1 METELKLRFTTREG
15 YDRLLSRKRL
25 SSMISRN
32 MMAVYYDTPDRR
44 LRREQLSYRIRREG
58 DRYIATIKAKG
69 SAKDGVHRRLEWN
82 IVQKDATP
90 DPSRFLTNEL
100 FTTDPVESLRQ
111 ILTVM
116 GNGPFEE
123 RCRTHFIRRTCNVSS
138 PEAVV
143 ELCVDDGF
151 LSAGGKTEEI
161 WELEL
166 ELCSGSEEY
175 LQKMGDFFCKEYDL
189 VPENQ
194 SKYARCLAL
203 LGE

>member
-1 METELKLRFTTREG
+1 MF
-15 YDRLLSRKRL
+15 S
-25 SSMISRN
+25 
-32 MMAVYYDTPDRR
+32 
-44 LRREQLSYRIRREG
+44 
-58 DRYIATIKAKG
+58 
-69 SAKDGVHRRLEWN
+69 
-82 IVQKDATP
+82 
-90 DPSRFLTNEL
+90 
-100 FTTDPVESLRQ
+100 TDPTQTLKE
-111 ILTVM
+111 ILAAM

-123 RCRTHFIRRTCNVSS
+123 RCRTQFIRRTSNITS
-138 PEAVV
+138 PEAVI

-175 LQKMGDFFCKEYDL
+175 LKKMGEFFCKEYDL
-189 VPENQ
+189 APENR

>member
-1 METELKLRFTTREG
+1 METELKLRFTTKEG

-25 SSMISRN
+25 SSMVSRN
-32 MMAVYYDTPDRR
+32 MMAIYYDTPDRR
-44 LRREQLSYRIRREG
+44 LHRERISYRVRREG
-58 DRYIATIKAKG
+58 ERYIATIKAQG
-69 SAKDGVHRRLEWN
+69 GAKDGIHRRLEWN
-82 IVQKDATP
+82 IVQPDAAP
-90 DPSRFLTNEL
+90 VPSRFLTNEV
-100 FTTDPVESLRQ
+100 FSTDPAQTLKE
-111 ILTVM
+111 ILAVM

-123 RCRTHFIRRTCNVSS
+123 RCRTQFIRRTSNITS
-138 PEAVV
+138 PEAVI

-175 LQKMGDFFCKEYDL
+175 LKKMGEFFCKEYDL
-189 VPENQ
+189 APENR

-203 LGE
+203 LDE

>member
-1 METELKLRFTTREG
+1 METELKLRFTNKEG

-25 SSMISRN
+25 SSMVSRT
-32 MMAVYYDTPDRR
+32 MMAIYYDTPDRR
-44 LRREQLSYRIRREG
+44 LHREQISYRVRKEG

-69 SAKDGVHRRLEWN
+69 GAKDGIHQRLEWN
-82 IVQKDATP
+82 IVQPDAVP
-90 DPSRFLTNEL
+90 DPSRFLTHEV
-100 FTTDPVESLRQ
+100 FSTDSTQTLKK

-116 GNGPFEE
+116 GH
-123 RCRTHFIRRTCNVSS
+123 RTQFIRRTSNITS
-138 PEAVV
+138 PEAVI

-175 LQKMGDFFCKEYDL
+175 LKKLGEFFCKEYDL